1 MLFLLSERA
10 GLTGSAWGDWALYAD
25 SPLRASTQEVLFKG
39 GAGSVDGGSGFSSA
53 PAASSASASVS
64 TTLGVQAPV
73 GYWDPLGLNKNADT
87 ATFNRRR
94 AVEIKHGRVAMY
106 ATMGYIV
113 PEYYKFPGGELR
125 ELCKSRALALRTSGD
140 IGGHAERCLFYLA
153 CPIGYL
159 SPSLGLKFS
168 DVPSGLAAISKVP
181 VLASAVGALSLVF
194 ECRGSSFQMV
204 RKCRVLSRLQGARLA
219 ADSVVHWPH

>member
-125 ELCKSRALALRTSGD
+125 ELCKSRALALRTSG
-140 IGGHAERCLFYLA
+140 GHRGPCGEMSV
-153 CPIGYL
+153 L
-159 SPSLGLKFS
+159 SCMSHRIP
-168 DVPSGLAAISKVP
+168 VPFSGLE
-181 VLASAVGALSLVF
+181 VF
-194 ECRGSSFQMV
+194 RRAEWLGSH
-204 RKCRVLSRLQGARLA
+204 LQGARAGL
-219 ADSVVHWPH
+219 SCWCSELGI